1 MDIFYVVTFTIL
13 TAAMLAGLVYKTCLF
28 VKRVKL
34 LKSEGIIGTSKVSA
48 EQKARLLRLIYGIV
62 FSLLSLVVAA
72 LFIYEVCDIYF
83 GSGGGKPFTR
93 ALVYA
98 RLGDIAVPFWIWVA
112 MIIIGVVIW
121 EVFPP
126 RGKKKYGQ
134 DVRYSLYRLR
144 KKLPV
149 KAEGELHESA
159 AKVAAYERILKI
171 VWGVATAGCLIFA
184 VAGLVYLLDFSH
196 FRGAEPTEDIKTA
209 VIKICPYVICAFAL
223 CIGAV
228 IYEGWGAKKELP
240 HIKKLVALG
249 KKDDKSLSKIQRA
262 YYSAVAAL
270 ESDKYIWSVRGV
282 LLLAG
287 VVFIILGV
295 FNGGAGDV
303 LLKAVNICTECIGL
317 G

>member
-1 MDIFYVVTFTIL
+1 MAEKKARTVR
-13 TAAMLAGLVYKTCLF
+13 LVY
-28 VKRVKL
+28 
-34 LKSEGIIGTSKVSA
+34 SII
-48 EQKARLLRLIYGIV
+48 
-62 FSLLSLVVAA
+62 FSLMSLTVAA

-93 ALVYA
+93 EIVYG
-98 RLGDIAVPFWIWVA
+98 RLGEIAVPFWIWVA
-112 MIIIGVVIW
+112 MIIIGVVLW

-126 RGKKKYGQ
+126 QGKKKYGQ

-149 KAEGELHESA
+149 KAEGDLHKDA
-159 AKVAAYERILKI
+159 AQVAKYERILKI
-171 VWGVATAGCLIFA
+171 VWGVVAVGCLVFA
-184 VAGLVYLLDFSH
+184 VAGLTYLLDFSH
-196 FRGAEPTEDIKTA
+196 FRGDDPTEDIKTA
-209 VIKICPYVICAFAL
+209 VIKVCPYVICAFAL

-249 KKDDKSLSKIQRA
+249 KKDDKSLNKIQRA
-262 YYSAVAAL
+262 YYSSVAAL
-270 ESDKYIWSVRGV
+270 ESDKYIWTMRG
-282 LLLAG
+282 LLLIVG
-287 VVFIILGV
+287 VVFIILGI
-295 FNGGAGDV
+295 FNDGAGDV

>member
-1 MDIFYVVTFTIL
+1 MAEKEARAVR
-13 TAAMLAGLVYKTCLF
+13 LVY
-28 VKRVKL
+28 
-34 LKSEGIIGTSKVSA
+34 SII
-48 EQKARLLRLIYGIV
+48 
-62 FSLLSLVVAA
+62 FSLMTATVAA

-93 ALVYA
+93 EIVYN
-98 RLGDIAVPFWIWVA
+98 RLGYIAAPFWIWVA

-126 RGKKKYGQ
+126 QGKKKYGQ

-149 KAEGELHESA
+149 KAEGGLQEEA
-159 AKVAAYERILKI
+159 AQVAKYERILKI
-171 VWGVATAGCLIFA
+171 VWGVAAVGCAIFA
-184 VAGLVYLLDFSH
+184 VAGLVYMLDFSH
-196 FRGAEPTEDIKTA
+196 FRGPDPTEDIKTA

-249 KKDDKSLSKIQRA
+249 KKDDKSLGRLQRA
-262 YYSAVAAL
+262 YYSAVVAL
-270 ESDKYIWSVRGV
+270 ESDKYIWTMRGV
-282 LLLAG
+282 LLAVG
-287 VVFIILGV
+287 VLFVILGIS
-295 FNGGAGDV
+295 NGGAGDV

>member
-1 MDIFYVVTFTIL
+1 MAEKRARTVR
-13 TAAMLAGLVYKTCLF
+13 LVY
-28 VKRVKL
+28 
-34 LKSEGIIGTSKVSA
+34 EII
-48 EQKARLLRLIYGIV
+48 

-93 ALVYA
+93 ELVYA

-112 MIIIGVVIW
+112 MIIVGLVLW

-126 RGKKKYGQ
+126 QGKKKYGQ

-149 KAEGELHESA
+149 KAEGELHEA
-159 AKVAAYERILKI
+159 AAQVAKYERILKMI
-171 VWGVATAGCLIFA
+171 WAIAAAGCVIFA
-184 VAGLVYLLDFSH
+184 VCGLVYMLDFSH
-196 FRGAEPTEDIKTA
+196 FRGDEPTEDIKTA

-228 IYEGWGAKKELP
+228 IYEGWGAKRELP

-249 KKDDKSLSKIQRA
+249 KKDDVSLNRLQRA
-262 YYSAVAAL
+262 YYTAVAAV

-282 LLLAG
+282 LLVVG
-287 VVFIILGV
+287 VLFVILGI
-295 FNGGAGDV
+295 FNDGAGDV